1 MKNSLATM
9 RALFCLIAAML
20 LLVGCDEPDKTVAQ
34 PQTVRKKIT
43 AKAETGPPAATAV
56 AAKPAQPAPAPA
68 AAAGEKPV
76 VAQAAKPQTPPSVPV
91 PSPGPK
97 EPPPTQAVERPPPAG
112 PAPAAPL
119 PPPKAPTAS
128 ESSPPPGATSL
139 EPNDNS
145 QQSSM
150 AAAAS
155 QIAALLNIQAPPP
168 YNPKGKVD
176 PFAPLLQDESVA
188 AAAGKLT
195 AKSDPS
201 RPKTPLEK
209 IDLGQLKLVAIVTAP
224 DGNRALVEEA
234 SGKGYI
240 IKEGTYIGLNSGKV
254 VGIKGDKVLIEEEF
268 EDIYGKTVMK
278 KKEITLPKPPG
289 EL

>member
-1 MKNSLATM
+1 MKKSIATM

-20 LLVGCDEPDKTVAQ
+20 LLVGCDEPDKTAAQ

-43 AKAETGPPAATAV
+43 AKAETGPPAATT
-56 AAKPAQPAPAPA
+56 AAAPAQPAPA

-76 VAQAAKPQTPPSVPV
+76 LAQVATPQTPPSVP
-91 PSPGPK
+91 GPPPK
-97 EPPPTQAVERPPPAG
+97 PQEPPPTQA
-112 PAPAAPL
+112 PAAPL
-119 PPPKAPTAS
+119 LLSQASTAIQ
-128 ESSPPPGATSL
+128 SSPP
-139 EPNDNS
+139 NDAKPLSRDGNP
-145 QQSSM
+145 QQSGM
-150 AAAAS
+150 AAADS

-176 PFAPLLQDESVA
+176 PFAPLLRDESAAVA
-188 AAAGKLT
+188 AAKLT
-195 AKSDPS
+195 AKGDPN

-209 IDLGQLKLVAIVTAP
+209 IDLGQLKLVAIITAQV
-224 DGNRALVEEA
+224 GNRALVEES

-254 VGIKGDKVLIEEEF
+254 VGIKADKVLVEEEF
-268 EDIYGKTVMK
+268 EDIYGKTVTQ

>member
-9 RALFCLIAAML
+9 RALFCLIVAML
-20 LLVGCDEPDKTVAQ
+20 LLVGCDEPDKMAAQ

-56 AAKPAQPAPAPA
+56 AAPAQPAPA

-76 VAQAAKPQTPPSVPV
+76 LAQVVKPATPPSVPM
-91 PSPGPK
+91 PPPEPK
-97 EPPPTQAVERPPPAG
+97 APPPTQA
-112 PAPAAPL
+112 PAAPL
-119 PPPKAPTAS
+119 LLSQAPTAT
-128 ESSPPPGATSL
+128 ESSPPTAAKPFTPDG
-139 EPNDNS
+139 NS
-145 QQSSM
+145 QQSGM
-150 AAAAS
+150 AGADS
-155 QIAALLNIQAPPP
+155 LAALLNIQAPPP

-176 PFAPLLQDESVA
+176 PFAPLLRDESAAVA
-188 AAAGKLT
+188 VAKLRAT
-195 AKSDPS
+195 GDPN

-209 IDLGQLKLVAIVTAP
+209 IDLGQLKLVAIITALG
-224 DGNRALVEEA
+224 GNRALVEES

-254 VGIKGDKVLIEEEF
+254 AGIKADKVLVEEEF
-268 EDIYGKTVMK
+268 EDIYGKSITQ

>member
-1 MKNSLATM
+1 MKNSIATM

-20 LLVGCDEPDKTVAQ
+20 LLVGCDEPDKTAAQ

-56 AAKPAQPAPAPA
+56 AAAPAQPAPA

-76 VAQAAKPQTPPSVPV
+76 LAQVAKPVTPPAVPV
-91 PSPGPK
+91 PPPEPK
-97 EPPPTQAVERPPPAG
+97 EPPPTQAAESPPPAS
-112 PAPAAPL
+112 PTPAAPL
-119 PPPKAPTAS
+119 PLSQAPTAT
-128 ESSPPPGATSL
+128 EPFPPTGVKPFTPDGN
-139 EPNDNS
+139 P
-145 QQSSM
+145 QQRGM
-150 AAAAS
+150 AADDS

-176 PFAPLLQDESVA
+176 PFEPLLRDETTA
-188 AAAGKLT
+188 AAVAKLR
-195 AKSDPS
+195 AKDDPN

-209 IDLGQLKLVAIVTAP
+209 IDLGQLKLTAIITTP
-224 DGNRALVEEA
+224 GGNRALMEES

-240 IKEGTYIGLNSGKV
+240 IEKGTYIGPNSGKV
-254 VGIKGDKVLIEEEF
+254 VGIEAGKVLVEEEF
-268 EDIYGKTVMK
+268 EDIYGKSITQ

>member
-1 MKNSLATM
+1 MKNSIATM

-20 LLVGCDEPDKTVAQ
+20 LLVGCDEPDKTAAQ

-43 AKAETGPPAATAV
+43 AKAATGLPAATAV
-56 AAKPAQPAPAPA
+56 APAPAQPAPAA
-68 AAAGEKPV
+68 AADAKPV
-76 VAQAAKPQTPPSVPV
+76 LAQVAKPQTPPSVPV
-91 PSPGPK
+91 PPPEPK
-97 EPPPTQAVERPPPAG
+97 EPPPTQA
-112 PAPAAPL
+112 PAAPL
-119 PPPKAPTAS
+119 LLSQAPTAP
-128 ESSPPPGATSL
+128 EPSPPTGAKPFT
-139 EPNDNS
+139 PDGNP
-145 QQSSM
+145 QQRGL
-150 AAAAS
+150 AAADS

-176 PFAPLLQDESVA
+176 PFAPLLRDESAAVA
-188 AAAGKLT
+188 AAKLRAT
-195 AKSDPS
+195 GDPN

-209 IDLGQLKLVAIVTAP
+209 LDLGQLKLVAIITALG
-224 DGNRALVEEA
+224 GNRALVEES

-254 VGIKGDKVLIEEEF
+254 VGIKADKVLVEEEF
-268 EDIYGKTVMK
+268 EDIYGKPVTQ

>member
-1 MKNSLATM
+1 MKNCLATM

-20 LLVGCDEPDKTVAQ
+20 LLVGCDEPDKTAAQ

-56 AAKPAQPAPAPA
+56 AATPAQPAPAA
-68 AAAGEKPV
+68 AAAEKPV
-76 VAQAAKPQTPPSVPV
+76 LAQVAQPQTPPSVPV
-91 PSPGPK
+91 PPAEPK
-97 EPPPTQAVERPPPAG
+97 EPPPTQA
-112 PAPAAPL
+112 PAAPL
-119 PPPKAPTAS
+119 PLSQAATATG
-128 ESSPPPGATSL
+128 SPPPTGVKPFT
-139 EPNDNS
+139 PDGNP
-145 QQSSM
+145 QQSGM
-150 AAAAS
+150 AAADS
-155 QIAALLNIQAPPP
+155 QIAALLNIKAPPP

-176 PFAPLLQDESVA
+176 PFAPLLRDESA
-188 AAAGKLT
+188 AAAMAKLT
-195 AKSDPS
+195 VKGDPN

-209 IDLGQLKLVAIVTAP
+209 IDLGQLKLVAIITALG
-224 DGNRALVEEA
+224 GNRALMEES

-254 VGIKGDKVLIEEEF
+254 VGIKADKVLVEEEF
-268 EDIYGKTVMK
+268 EDIYGKSITQ

>member
-1 MKNSLATM
+1 MKNSIATM
-9 RALFCLIAAML
+9 RALLCLIAAML
-20 LLVGCDEPDKTVAQ
+20 LLVGCDEPDKTAAQ

-56 AAKPAQPAPAPA
+56 AAPPAQPAPA

-76 VAQAAKPQTPPSVPV
+76 LAQVAKPQTPPSIPV
-91 PSPGPK
+91 PPPEPK
-97 EPPPTQAVERPPPAG
+97 EPPPTQA
-112 PAPAAPL
+112 PAAPL
-119 PPPKAPTAS
+119 LLS
-128 ESSPPPGATSL
+128 H
-139 EPNDNS
+139 
-145 QQSSM
+145 
-150 AAAAS
+150 AAAAAEPSPPTGAKPLAPDGNPQQSGMAATDS

-176 PFAPLLQDESVA
+176 PFEPLLRDESA
-188 AAAGKLT
+188 AAVMAKLR
-195 AKSDPS
+195 AKADPS

-209 IDLGQLKLVAIVTAP
+209 IDLGQLKLVAIITALG
-224 DGNRALVEEA
+224 GNRALVEES

-240 IKEGTYIGLNSGKV
+240 IKEGTFIGLNSGKV
-254 VGIKGDKVLIEEEF
+254 VGIKADKVLVEEEF
-268 EDIYGKTVMK
+268 EDLSGKSIMQ

>member
-1 MKNSLATM
+1 
-9 RALFCLIAAML
+9 
-20 LLVGCDEPDKTVAQ
+20 
-34 PQTVRKKIT
+34 
-43 AKAETGPPAATAV
+43 
-56 AAKPAQPAPAPA
+56 
-68 AAAGEKPV
+68 
-76 VAQAAKPQTPPSVPV
+76 
-91 PSPGPK
+91 
-97 EPPPTQAVERPPPAG
+97 
-112 PAPAAPL
+112 
-119 PPPKAPTAS
+119 
-128 ESSPPPGATSL
+128 
-139 EPNDNS
+139 
-145 QQSSM
+145 M

>member
-1 MKNSLATM
+1 MKNSIATM

-20 LLVGCDEPDKTVAQ
+20 LLVGCDEPDKTAAQ

-56 AAKPAQPAPAPA
+56 AAPAQPAPAA
-68 AAAGEKPV
+68 AVGEKPV
-76 VAQAAKPQTPPSVPV
+76 LAQVAKPQTPPAVPV
-91 PSPGPK
+91 
-97 EPPPTQAVERPPPAG
+97 PPPTQAAESPRPAS

-119 PPPKAPTAS
+119 RPPQAS
-128 ESSPPPGATSL
+128 PGTEASPPTGAKPLT
-139 EPNDNS
+139 PDGNP
-145 QQSSM
+145 QQSGM
-150 AAAAS
+150 AAADS

-176 PFAPLLQDESVA
+176 PFAPLLRDESA
-188 AAAGKLT
+188 AAAVAKLRAT
-195 AKSDPS
+195 GDPN

-209 IDLGQLKLVAIVTAP
+209 IDLGQLKLVAIITALG
-224 DGNRALVEEA
+224 GNRALVEES

-254 VGIKGDKVLIEEEF
+254 VGIKADKVFVEEEF
-268 EDIYGKTVMK
+268 EDIYGKPVTQ

>member
-1 MKNSLATM
+1 MKNSIATM

-20 LLVGCDEPDKTVAQ
+20 LLVGCDEPDKTAAQ

-43 AKAETGPPAATAV
+43 AKAETGPPTATAV
-56 AAKPAQPAPAPA
+56 AAPVQPAPA

-76 VAQAAKPQTPPSVPV
+76 LAQVAKPQTPPSVPE
-91 PSPGPK
+91 PPPKPK
-97 EPPPTQAVERPPPAG
+97 EPPPTQA
-112 PAPAAPL
+112 PAAPL
-119 PPPKAPTAS
+119 LLSQASTAT
-128 ESSPPPGATSL
+128 ESSPPTGAKPLT
-139 EPNDNS
+139 PDGNP
-145 QQSSM
+145 QQSGM
-150 AAAAS
+150 AAVDS

-176 PFAPLLQDESVA
+176 PFEPLLRDESAAIVVA
-188 AAAGKLT
+188 KLR
-195 AKSDPS
+195 AKADPNRS
-201 RPKTPLEK
+201 KTPLEK
-209 IDLGQLKLVAIVTAP
+209 IDLGQLKLVAIITALG
-224 DGNRALVEEA
+224 GNRALVEES

-254 VGIKGDKVLIEEEF
+254 AGIRADKVLVEEEF
-268 EDIYGKTVMK
+268 EDINGKPITQ

>member
-1 MKNSLATM
+1 MKKSIATM

-20 LLVGCDEPDKTVAQ
+20 MLVSCDEPDKTAAQ

-43 AKAETGPPAATAV
+43 AKAETASSPAATTV
-56 AAKPAQPAPAPA
+56 AAAPAQPASA

-76 VAQAAKPQTPPSVPV
+76 LAQVAAPQTPPSVPV
-91 PSPGPK
+91 PPPK
-97 EPPPTQAVERPPPAG
+97 PQAPPPTQT
-112 PAPAAPL
+112 PAAPL
-119 PPPKAPTAS
+119 LLAQAPTAIQ
-128 ESSPPPGATSL
+128 SSPPNDAKPLSL
-139 EPNDNS
+139 DGNP
-145 QQSSM
+145 QQSGM
-150 AAAAS
+150 AAADS
-155 QIAALLNIQAPPP
+155 QIAALLNVQAPPP

-176 PFAPLLQDESVA
+176 PFAPLLRDESA
-188 AAAGKLT
+188 AVAAGKLT
-195 AKSDPS
+195 AKSDPN

-209 IDLGQLKLVAIVTAP
+209 IDLGQLKLVAIITAQV
-224 DGNRALVEEA
+224 GNRALVEES

-254 VGIKGDKVLIEEEF
+254 VGIKADKVLVEEEF
-268 EDIYGKTVMK
+268 EDIYGKTVTQ